1 MDIWDDF
8 FGTGGGRPSL
18 KDWEGP
24 LHTMQKD
31 KRMYCG
37 MKLREGDGE
46 VDHKP
51 PAFSRGGEEIMPLAA
66 PLSEGVRHKM
76 DGLDLLARIESG
88 AAAAV
93 FFDPQYR
100 GLLDKMSY
108 GNEGE
113 SRGKERCALPQ
124 MSEEL
129 IRAFMRGISRTLA
142 PSGHLFL
149 WIDKFHL
156 CEGARE
162 WTAGLQLEQV
172 DLVIWDKDKMGM
184 GYRTRRRA
192 EYLLVFQKPPKRAK
206 GVWTDHSIPDVWTEK
221 ATAKTHTHAKP
232 LKLQQA
238 LIEAVTKPG
247 DLVVDPAAGSFSVL
261 DACRRAERRF
271 IGGDIAKGEVSG
283 G

>member
-18 KDWEGP
+18 KDWEEP

-51 PAFSRGGEEIMPLAA
+51 RAFSRGGEEIMPLAA

-100 GLLDKMSY
+100 GLLDKMST
-108 GNEGE
+108 GTRA
-113 SRGKERCALPQ
+113 SRGHRDG
-124 MSEEL
+124 
-129 IRAFMRGISRTLA
+129 RARTGGVRLA
-142 PSGHLFL
+142 
-149 WIDKFHL
+149 W
-156 CEGARE
+156 
-162 WTAGLQLEQV
+162 
-172 DLVIWDKDKMGM
+172 
-184 GYRTRRRA
+184 
-192 EYLLVFQKPPKRAK
+192 
-206 GVWTDHSIPDVWTEK
+206 
-221 ATAKTHTHAKP
+221 
-232 LKLQQA
+232 
-238 LIEAVTKPG
+238 
-247 DLVVDPAAGSFSVL
+247 
-261 DACRRAERRF
+261 
-271 IGGDIAKGEVSG
+271 
-283 G
+283 